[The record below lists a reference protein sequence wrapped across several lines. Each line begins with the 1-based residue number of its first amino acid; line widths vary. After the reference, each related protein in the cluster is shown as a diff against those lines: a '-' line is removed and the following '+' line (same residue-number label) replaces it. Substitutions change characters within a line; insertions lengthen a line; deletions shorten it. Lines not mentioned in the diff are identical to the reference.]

1 MLKRTIFI
9 AILASLAISLPLAAG
24 AKGRFSSSHEPF
36 SPDMASRAEM
46 EAYRKDVD
54 AYVSEVDKEIS
65 ELLARRRDA
74 VDRYNRAVR
83 TYNEETFFHQD
94 TLPFYPHYR
103 QHDRRSAYHHHG
115 PCYAAPREK
124 TPEERHRDR
133 IDAFIDD
140 MIDWGD

>member
-1 MLKRTIFI
+1 MLKRTLFI

-36 SPDMASRAEM
+36 SPDMASRTEM

-54 AYVSEVDKEIS
+54 AYVSDVDKEIS

-74 VDRYNRAVR
+74 VDRYNKAVR

-94 TLPFYPHYR
+94 TLPYYPHYR
-103 QHDRRSAYHHHG
+103 QHGQRHHG

-124 TPEERHRDR
+124 TSEERHRDR
-133 IDAFIDD
+133 IDAFIDG